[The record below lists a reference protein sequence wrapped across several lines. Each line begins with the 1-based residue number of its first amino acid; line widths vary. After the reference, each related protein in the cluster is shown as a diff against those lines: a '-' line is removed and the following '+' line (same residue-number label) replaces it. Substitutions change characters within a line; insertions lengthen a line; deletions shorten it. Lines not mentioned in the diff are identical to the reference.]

1 MEGEGTMTLGEFLDW
16 LTESR
21 NLKKFLRNPE
31 RAMTQQG
38 LSDDDK
44 NLVLSGDA
52 EAFRDT
58 LRAEGRDDLAESAL
72 YIVHPGNPPIVH
84 P

>member
-1 MEGEGTMTLGEFLDW
+1 MEGEGTMKLGEFLDW
-16 LTESR
+16 LTDSQ
-21 NLKKFLRNPE
+21 NLKKFLKNPE

-38 LSDDDK
+38 LSDEDK
-44 NLVLSGDA
+44 NRVLGGDA
-52 EAFRDT
+52 EAFRDQ
-58 LRAEGRDDLAESAL
+58 LREEGRDDLAESVL

>member
-1 MEGEGTMTLGEFLDW
+1 MKGEDTMTLGEFLDW
-16 LTESR
+16 LTDA
-21 NLKKFLRNPE
+21 NHLKKFLKNPE

-38 LSDDDK
+38 LSEEDR
-44 NLVLSGDA
+44 NLVLSGHA
-52 EAFRDT
+52 QAFRTKLDE
-58 LRAEGRDDLAESAL
+58 EGRRDLAESVL